1 MNRSAA
7 ARRRAKHPQRGGTRA
22 ARGRRAAQPSP
33 GDRTVIRLAVCGAIF
48 VALVAVKL
56 LFPEAVSRL
65 ADTAG
70 ALIGRDADFQE
81 AFAAMGRAISGE
93 EAVSD
98 SLQDAY
104 AAVFSPGAVPEESG
118 GTEREEGAEEGG
130 EARQTSA
137 PADPSPGASLT
148 TSPETALPETA
159 EDVEPTA
166 ESAGET
172 GETGEAAGDIPEEA
186 DWAASDS
193 KAEPASS
200 APAEAQEISEA
211 EAEMGE
217 DTATQSLSYVYTM
230 PALPANAS
238 LEQRSLGFAYQ
249 SPILGT
255 LSSTFGWRDHPVDGE
270 NKFHY
275 GVDLAAEEGADIRA
289 FADGEVYATGESS
302 TLGNYIM
309 LEHPG
314 GYITLYAHCSRV
326 TVTSGAVSMGD
337 KIAEV
342 GDTGVATG
350 PHLHFELHDGSLYL
364 NPIYYVQ
371 IG

>member
-1 MNRSAA
+1 MKSGA
-7 ARRRAKHPQRGGTRA
+7 ARYRAKHLRKGRA
-22 ARGRRAAQPSP
+22 RTAGGRRAAPTSP
-33 GDRTVIRLAVCGAIF
+33 ENRAVIRLVICGVIF

-104 AAVFSPGAVPEESG
+104 AAVFSPGAVTEENSG
-118 GTEREEGAEEGG
+118 AETEEG
-130 EARQTSA
+130 
-137 PADPSPGASLT
+137 
-148 TSPETALPETA
+148 
-159 EDVEPTA
+159 
-166 ESAGET
+166 
-172 GETGEAAGDIPEEA
+172 
-186 DWAASDS
+186 
-193 KAEPASS
+193 
-200 APAEAQEISEA
+200 
-211 EAEMGE
+211 
-217 DTATQSLSYVYTM
+217 
-230 PALPANAS
+230 
-238 LEQRSLGFAYQ
+238 
-249 SPILGT
+249 
-255 LSSTFGWRDHPVDGE
+255 
-270 NKFHY
+270 
-275 GVDLAAEEGADIRA
+275 AAEEGADICA

-326 TVTSGAVSMGD
+326 TATGGAVSMGD

-342 GDTGVATG
+342 GQTGVATG
-350 PHLHFELHDGSLYL
+350 PHLHFELHDGAL
-364 NPIYYVQ
+364 YYVQ
-371 IG
+371 VR